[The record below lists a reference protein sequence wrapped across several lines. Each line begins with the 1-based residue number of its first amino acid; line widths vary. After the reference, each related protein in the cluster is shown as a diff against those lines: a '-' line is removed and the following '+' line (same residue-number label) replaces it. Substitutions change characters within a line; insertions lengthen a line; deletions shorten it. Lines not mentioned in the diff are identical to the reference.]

1 MSWRIPEAVGTV
13 RFVSGKSGVL
23 EAFVYRGAIDQ
34 GTYQQQLDKLEV
46 DLDLVE
52 ICCGWTRTKRTDCG
66 SRRSSSRRGSPGPPE
81 HLEPPQA
88 GPSSVS

>member
-46 DLDLVE
+46 DL
-52 ICCGWTRTKRTDCG
+52 
-66 SRRSSSRRGSPGPPE
+66 
-81 HLEPPQA
+81 
-88 GPSSVS
+88 